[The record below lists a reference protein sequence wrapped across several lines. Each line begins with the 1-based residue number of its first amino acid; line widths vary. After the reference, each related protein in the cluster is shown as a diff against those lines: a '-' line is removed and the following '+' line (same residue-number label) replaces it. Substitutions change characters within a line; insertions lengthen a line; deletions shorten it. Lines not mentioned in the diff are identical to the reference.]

1 MVQLARKP
9 VRAAIDKARSARAP
23 RLSGPALVLCLYVL
37 IAFWLTLGL
46 WADPAVRVPTLSP
59 GGISNDIFLNDWFMS
74 YAATAVAHGHL
85 PALVTTAL
93 NAPQGINVMWNT
105 SFLLPGVLLA
115 PVTLIAGPQV
125 SLTIA
130 VTAGFAGSAASMFW
144 VLRRWRASIS
154 AAAIGGAVYGF
165 SPALRMAAQD
175 HYHLQFAVLL
185 PLIIDAVLRIV
196 AGRGRP
202 WLTGIWLG
210 LLLAAQLFIA
220 EEMLVAVA
228 IASMLVVL
236 VLVLSRPRSI
246 RGRLLGALSGLGVA
260 TGVLVLL
267 AGYALWVQFFGPLT
281 EHSSPWNVQRFSG
294 SLQDFVTAPTGM
306 LFHGSGFLQ
315 FLLTSDQR
323 YSEYFGYLGWPL
335 LAVLLAVAVVGWS
348 DVRIRISAVAFAGLE
363 LCSLGAHQVTFDGRH
378 LPVTLLPWHWLGGL
392 PMLSQALP
400 NRLSI
405 LADAAAAA
413 MLAFAIDRAR
423 ALLPDWPRRWRV
435 PAAAAVTALALL
447 PLIPLI
453 PLRLPTTPMTLPPPA
468 WDKVLAGL
476 HLTDNARLLVL
487 PQSDAVT
494 MSFEANSA
502 NPFSIIGGYCI
513 APRPDGR
520 AAGCDL
526 LTNPVEHQV
535 LLQTHQM
542 TTGVPWARQPSH
554 AVMSAALAD
563 WQPAAVVAE
572 VSPRSWLGRYLTGY
586 FGRPTAQADGILG
599 WRVASLAPLAVHA
612 ARDSGSRA

>member
-1 MVQLARKP
+1 MVQLSRKP

-23 RLSGPALVLCLYVL
+23 RLSGQALVLCLYVL

-46 WADPAVRVPTLSP
+46 WANPAVRVPALSP

-74 YAATAVAHGHL
+74 YAAAAVAHGHL

-115 PVTLIAGPQV
+115 PVTLLAGPQV

-185 PLIIDAVLRIV
+185 PLIIDAVLRILV
-196 AGRGRP
+196 GRGRP

-210 LLLAAQLFIA
+210 VLLAAQLFIA
-220 EEMLVAVA
+220 EEMLVAVGL
-228 IASMLVVL
+228 ASVLAVVVL
-236 VLVLSRPRSI
+236 MLSRPRSI
-246 RGRLLGALSGLGVA
+246 RGRLLGALTGLGVA
-260 TGVLVLL
+260 TGVLALL

-281 EHSSPWNVQRFSG
+281 EHSSPWNVQRYSG

-335 LAVLLAVAVVGWS
+335 LGVLLAVAVVGWS
-348 DVRIRISAVAFAGLE
+348 DVRIRISAIAFAGLE
-363 LCSLGAHQVTFDGRH
+363 LCSLGAHQVVFDGRH

-405 LADAAAAA
+405 VADAAAGA

-423 ALLPDWPRRWRV
+423 AFLPDWPRRWRA
-435 PAAAAVTALALL
+435 PAVAAVTALALL

-535 LLQTHQM
+535 LLKTHQM
-542 TTGVPWARQPSH
+542 TTGAPWARQPSH
-554 AVMSAALAD
+554 AMMSAALAD

-586 FGRPTAQADGILG
+586 FGRPTARADGILG
-599 WRVASLAPLAVHA
+599 WRVTSLAPLAVHA